1 MNQVN
6 NKKRGPQK
14 NSPADIARAKAIKKR
29 KHARDKVLQAL
40 YQWQLSGE
48 DLDWI
53 RDHYLEEQGISAGD
67 EAYFLELLY
76 KIPSIVS
83 ELDERYKKYISQFED
98 HVDPIETNILRI
110 ATYEFQHH
118 LEIPYK
124 VVINEAINLAKTYG
138 ADDSHKFVNGV
149 LDPLSRE
156 MRQLETGAA
165 SPSPAVKSDEP
176 G

>member
-1 MNQVN
+1 MSDTAND
-6 NKKRGPQK
+6 K
-14 NSPADIARAKAIKKR
+14 ARFIKKR

-53 RDHYLEEQGISAGD
+53 KKHYLEEQGVSSGD

-76 KIPSIVS
+76 KIPSQVTD
-83 ELDERYKKYISQFED
+83 LDAAYGKYVENFED
-98 HVDPIETNILRI
+98 HLDPIECNILRI
-110 ATYEFQHH
+110 ATYEFLHH

-138 ADDSHKFVNGV
+138 ADESHKFVNGV
-149 LDPLSRE
+149 LDPLALE
-156 MRQLETGAA
+156 MRQLETAG
-165 SPSPAVKSDEP
+165 
-176 G
+176 

>member
-1 MNQVN
+1 MS
-6 NKKRGPQK
+6 KK
-14 NSPADIARAKAIKKR
+14 NSPEALARAKSIKKR

-40 YQWQLSGE
+40 YQWQMSGE

-53 RDHYLEEQGISAGD
+53 RDFYLQEQGVSSGD

-76 KIPSIVS
+76 KIPSSVT
-83 ELDERYKKYISQFED
+83 ELDARYKKHITQLEE

-110 ATYEFQHH
+110 ATYEFAHH

-138 ADDSHKFVNGV
+138 ADESHKFINGV

-156 MRQLETGAA
+156 MREVETLAAA
-165 SPSPAVKSDEP
+165 SS
-176 G
+176 

>member
-1 MNQVN
+1 MS
-6 NKKRGPQK
+6 K
-14 NSPADIARAKAIKKR
+14 NTAPDLAHAKAIKKR

-53 RDHYLEEQGISAGD
+53 RDHYLQEQGVSSGD

-76 KIPSIVS
+76 KIPSTVI
-83 ELDERYKKYISQFED
+83 ELDELYKKHVAQFED
-98 HVDPIETNILRI
+98 HLDPIETNILRI
-110 ATYEFQHH
+110 ATYEFKNH

-124 VVINEAINLAKTYG
+124 VVINEAVNLARSYG

-156 MRQLETGAA
+156 LRQLETAA
-165 SPSPAVKSDEP
+165 AA
-176 G
+176 GQ

>member
-1 MNQVN
+1 MG
-6 NKKRGPQK
+6 KK
-14 NSPADIARAKAIKKR
+14 NSPEELAHAKAIKKR

-48 DLDWI
+48 ELDFI
-53 RDHYLEEQGISAGD
+53 RDFYQQEQGVGSGD
-67 EAYFLELLY
+67 EPYFLELLY
-76 KIPSIVS
+76 KIPSAVT
-83 ELDERYKKYISQFED
+83 ELDQLYKKHVSQLKD

-118 LEIPYK
+118 LEIPYR
-124 VVINEAINLAKTYG
+124 VVINEAVNLAKTYG
-138 ADDSHKFVNGV
+138 AEDSHKFVNGV

-156 MRQLETGAA
+156 LRELETRSAGSA
-165 SPSPAVKSDEP
+165 KSE